1 MQHNHSI
8 NSLFAG
14 CLFALILTQTI
25 FLLGGCKTKTD
36 STDSDNTIV
45 IATDATLPPMSFIG
59 DDKEVDGFEP
69 ELAKALAKEANL
81 KIKLINV
88 EWAGLFGGLITKK
101 FDAVI
106 SSVTILEERK
116 EKMAFSIPY
125 LKSGL
130 ALVIRKDTE
139 GITGL
144 ADVKAKNITVGAQ
157 IGTTAYFLLEK
168 ESNLKIKGYQL
179 YGHAIA
185 DLIKGEIGAVLGESS
200 GTLYYK
206 SKDEAIFE
214 KIKMAGEIMTD
225 EYYGIVFQKNDKT
238 LLDRVNSSL
247 KTLLSNGTVDKLH
260 KKWNLGMAASVP
272 TLTVNPENL

>member
-1 MQHNHSI
+1 
-8 NSLFAG
+8 
-14 CLFALILTQTI
+14 
-25 FLLGGCKTKTD
+25 
-36 STDSDNTIV
+36 
-45 IATDATLPPMSFIG
+45 MSFVG
-59 DDKEVDGFEP
+59 ENKKLKGFEP

-81 KIKLINV
+81 DIELINV

-130 ALVIRKDTE
+130 ALVVRKDTD
-139 GITGL
+139 GIAGL
-144 ADVKAKNITVGAQ
+144 ADVKTKNMVVGAQ

-168 ESNLKIKGYQL
+168 EQDLKIKGYQL

-206 SKDEAIFE
+206 SKDQAIFE
-214 KIKMAGEIMTD
+214 KIKMTGEIMTD
-225 EYYGIVFQKNDKT
+225 EYYGMVFRKDDT
-238 LLDRVNSSL
+238 DLLKRINNSL
-247 KTLLSNGTVDKLH
+247 KKLLADGTINKLH
-260 KKWNLGMAASVP
+260 KKWDLGMAASVP
-272 TLTVNPENL
+272 D

>member
-1 MQHNHSI
+1 LQLNFSKSI
-8 NSLFAG
+8 FLRFLTTLVLLLTIFQFAG
-14 CLFALILTQTI
+14 CSN
-25 FLLGGCKTKTD
+25 KTE
-36 STDSDNTIV
+36 STNGVHKIV
-45 IATDATLPPMSFIG
+45 IATDATLPPMSFVG
-59 DDKEVDGFEP
+59 ENKKLEGFEP

-81 KIKLINV
+81 DIELINV

-130 ALVIRKDTE
+130 ALVVRKDAE
-139 GITGL
+139 GIAGL
-144 ADVKAKNITVGAQ
+144 ADVKTKNMIVGAQ
-157 IGTTAYFLLEK
+157 VGTTAYFLLEK
-168 ESNLKIKGYQL
+168 DPNLKIKGYQL

-206 SKDEAIFE
+206 SKDQAIFE
-214 KIKMAGEIMTD
+214 KIKMTGEIMTN
-225 EYYGIVFQKNDKT
+225 EYYGMVFRKNDAN
-238 LLDRVNSSL
+238 LLERVNKSL
-247 KTLLSNGTVDKLH
+247 KTLLANGTINKLH
-260 KKWNLGMAASVP
+260 KKWELGMAASVP
-272 TLTVNPENL
+272 N